1 MSADEPDAGRVLRVA
16 TWNVA
21 AVNNNPFEYFIT
33 HHDPAY
39 NKLMA
44 DVEAFIDSPGDGDV
58 TVGEIIDDTMFE
70 ELVAEMRAHG
80 MEGINATAEYWHT
93 HIKPRRIVSG
103 FLKDKDIGA
112 KRLCSMPDRVTNT
125 INSADGVLY
134 RPTVIN
140 CYAQTMPTVR
150 SWWEQW
156 RQFMFHTKV
165 TPLSAS
171 HGSAAPREACLLLDP
186 ISRSKYPAVTSE
198 EEAISVPLQTACL
211 AAFDGILV
219 HLVNA
224 LAPGKWHGVKR
235 EMVASLNENKTK
247 RTLAILASP
256 AYRSCDVVCVQEAAA
271 ALVRDLRA
279 HEALSARYHVLYPDT
294 LDGKRDQN
302 SLVLCSKARF
312 DVDDPEWSGE
322 MTASVAGFVA
332 PDAPATVAPGDLF
345 AVRVV
350 ERDAFL
356 NAKGEGA
363 RARTR
368 ADGGRYVLASF
379 HGDTNGLA
387 TIPVVDAVD
396 KHATLL
402 DPETP
407 TPSDETGAPRAPPRL
422 VFGMDANTHVA
433 HEEGKKQGVT
443 SFAAHLERI
452 GLVSCWGVEPDP
464 RVHTTF
470 NARTYLQPQLN
481 KAVRFADRGTSP
493 ATDKHP
499 KDHILFRPGTFDCR
513 IVTRDNTGEGEFLD
527 DAPFPTLTFPSD
539 HALVC
544 AELVE
549 VS

>member
-1 MSADEPDAGRVLRVA
+1 MRADEPDAGRVLRVA

-21 AVNNNPFEYFIT
+21 AVNNNPFEYYIT

-58 TVGEIIDDTMFE
+58 TVGEIIDDAMFE

-80 MEGINATAEYWHT
+80 VEGVDATAEYWHA

-125 INSADGVLY
+125 INCADQVTLC

-140 CYAQTMPTVR
+140 CYATAMPTVR

-156 RQFMFHTKV
+156 RRFMFHTKA
-165 TPLSAS
+165 TPLSAKNS
-171 HGSAAPREACLLLDP
+171 RGGAAAPRDVCFLLDP
-186 ISRSKYPAVTSE
+186 ISRGKYPAVTAE
-198 EEAISVPLQTACL
+198 EEAISVPLQTACM

-224 LAPGKWHGVKR
+224 LAPGKWHGIKR
-235 EMVASLNENKTK
+235 EMVASLNENKTA

-256 AYRSCDVVCVQEAAA
+256 AYRTCDMVCVQEASA
-271 ALVRDLRA
+271 ALARDLET
-279 HEALSARYHVLYPDT
+279 HETLGERYHVLCPEN

-302 SLVLCSKARF
+302 SLVLCCKERF
-312 DVDDPEWSGE
+312 EIHDPEWRGE
-322 MTASVAGFVA
+322 TTASVAGLVA
-332 PDAPATVAPGDLF
+332 KDAPAGVAPGDLF
-345 AVRVV
+345 ATRVV
-350 ERDAFL
+350 DRIARDDPAC
-356 NAKGEGA
+356 E
-363 RARTR
+363 
-368 ADGGRYVLASF
+368 DGGRYVLASF

-387 TIPVVDAVD
+387 TVPVVDALD
-396 KHATLL
+396 KHALLL
-402 DPETP
+402 DPAAP
-407 TPSDETGAPRAPPRL
+407 TPNDAARSPRKPPKL
-422 VFGMDANTHVA
+422 VFGMDANTHAA
-433 HEEGKKQGVT
+433 HVPNEKQGV
-443 SFAAHLERI
+443 SHFAAHLEKL

-481 KAVRFADRGTSP
+481 KAVRFADKASSP

-499 KDHILFRPGTFDCR
+499 KDHVVFRAGTFECR

-544 AELVE
+544 TELVE
-549 VS
+549 A

>member
-1 MSADEPDAGRVLRVA
+1 MPRAAGRFFAMRADEPDAGRVLRVA

-21 AVNNNPFEYFIT
+21 AVNNNPFEYYIT

-58 TVGEIIDDTMFE
+58 TVGEIIDDAMFE

-80 MEGINATAEYWHT
+80 VEGVDATAEYWHA

-103 FLKDKDIGA
+103 FLKDKAIGA

-140 CYAQTMPTVR
+140 CYAQAMPTVR

-156 RQFMFHTKV
+156 RRFMFHTKV

-171 HGSAAPREACLLLDP
+171 RGGAPPRDVCFLLDP
-186 ISRSKYPAVTSE
+186 ISRSKYPAVTPE
-198 EEAISVPLQTACL
+198 EEAISVPLQTACM

-235 EMVASLNENKTK
+235 EMVASLNENKTE
-247 RTLAILASP
+247 RTLDILTSP
-256 AYRSCDVVCVQEAAA
+256 AYSTCDVVCVQEAAA
-271 ALVRDLRA
+271 ALVRDLA
-279 HEALSARYHVLYPDT
+279 SHAALGERYHVLYPEK

-302 SLVLCSKARF
+302 SLVLCSKKRF
-312 DVDDPEWSGE
+312 DVDRPEWRGE
-322 MTASVAGFVA
+322 TTALVAGFVA
-332 PDAPATVAPGDLF
+332 RDAPASVAPGDLF

-350 ERDAFL
+350 EWDARDS
-356 NAKGEGA
+356 KH
-363 RARTR
+363 
-368 ADGGRYVLASF
+368 GGRYVLASF

-396 KHATLL
+396 KHALLL
-402 DPETP
+402 DPEAP
-407 TPSDETGAPRAPPRL
+407 TPSDEARAPRAPPRM

-433 HEEGKKQGVT
+433 HEEGKKQGVA
-443 SFAAHLERI
+443 SFAAHLERR

-481 KAVRFADRGTSP
+481 KAVRFAERATSP

-499 KDHILFRPGTFDCR
+499 KDHILFRLGTFECR
-513 IVTRDNTGEGEFLD
+513 IVTRDNTGEGEFVD

-549 VS
+549 V